1 MTDSYRLRRFNVN
14 LKAKYMYSTIK
25 KKKRK
30 KKESFK
36 SQLKLLDYNLN

>member
-25 KKKRK
+25 KKKK
-30 KKESFK
+30 KKK
-36 SQLKLLDYNLN
+36 NPLKVS